1 MSDENSRFKRE
12 LEELRTIRDELRVKA
27 HLGRLEA
34 EEKWSEVEA
43 RWEDLEAKAKQIGR
57 ESGEAL
63 EDVRAA
69 AKLLAG
75 ELHETYKGIKKRIF
89 S

>member
-1 MSDENSRFKRE
+1 MSEENSRFSQE
-12 LEELRTIRDELRVKA
+12 FEELRKLRDELRVKA

-34 EEKWSEVEA
+34 EEAWGEVEA
-43 RWEDLEAKAKQIGR
+43 RWQDLEAKARQIGR
-57 ESGEAL
+57 ESAEGM

-75 ELHETYKGIKKRIF
+75 ELRETYRGIKRRIL

>member
-1 MSDENSRFKRE
+1 MSDENSRFSQE
-12 LEELRTIRDELRVKA
+12 FEELRQIRDELRVKA

-34 EEKWSEVEA
+34 EEKWNELEG
-43 RWEDLEAKAKQIGR
+43 RWEDLEAKARQIGR
-57 ESGEAL
+57 ESGAKL

-69 AKLLAG
+69 AKLLTG
-75 ELHETYKGIKKRIF
+75 ELREAYQDIKRRIL

>member
-1 MSDENSRFKRE
+1 MSDENSRFNHE
-12 LEELRTIRDELRVKA
+12 LEELRTLRDELRVKA

-34 EEKWSEVEA
+34 EEAWGEVEK
-43 RWEDLEAKAKQIGR
+43 RWQDLEAKARQIGR
-57 ESGEAL
+57 ESGESL
-63 EDVRAA
+63 VDVRAA

-75 ELHETYKGIKKRIF
+75 ELRETYQGIKRRIL

>member
-1 MSDENSRFKRE
+1 MSDENPRFSQE
-12 LEELRTIRDELRVKA
+12 FEELKQLRDELRVKA

-34 EEKWSEVEA
+34 EEKWHELEG
-43 RWEDLEAKAKQIGR
+43 RFEDLEAKARQIGR

-63 EDVRAA
+63 EDVQAA

-75 ELHETYKGIKKRIF
+75 ELREAYQGIKRRIL

>member
-1 MSDENSRFKRE
+1 MSDDHSRFSQE
-12 LEELRTIRDELRVKA
+12 FEEVRKIRDELRVKA

-34 EEKWSEVEA
+34 EEKWHELEG
-43 RWEDLEAKAKQIGR
+43 RWEDLEAKARQIGR
-57 ESGEAL
+57 ESGEKL

-69 AKLLAG
+69 AKLLTD
-75 ELHETYKGIKKRIF
+75 ELREAYRGIKSRIL